1 MSMRDQIAKAIAGR
15 IKAWHASPH
24 DFDRVDLSKVGT
36 GQGAQ
41 SYGHGFYA
49 AESPKVSGVGGE
61 YWQEFARN
69 FTRGGDV
76 TGDAVELLQTVGG
89 DRAAAL
95 ANIENQIKNQ
105 RPGPYSERVGTRL
118 REVRDL
124 LASDKQVGPRVYEL
138 DIKAD
143 PKSFLQ
149 WDKTLAEQ
157 PNITQ
162 KLPMLLDAAKDEAYW
177 RAVSATSKSRQN
189 ELYDMVKNPEQATGE
204 FAYRGLA
211 ERFKGHEYGEKGPS
225 RVARTFDLAG
235 VPGVRYLDEKSRALG
250 ADDADRIAA
259 ITKEIAELRAG
270 GFNLRAS
277 ELDQTRA
284 ALQRTADIP
293 RTYNYVVNTPDIID
307 ITKKYGIPGALGAAA
322 APELL
327 GNVAAQDQYQ

>member
-15 IKAWHASPH
+15 IKAWHASPY

-61 YWQEFARN
+61 YWKEFARN
-69 FTRGGDV
+69 FTGSGPGIDPV
-76 TGDAVELLQTVGG
+76 MSHAVQILEHTNG
-89 DRAAAL
+89 DRAKAL
-95 ANIENQIKNQ
+95 KLAQEAIGKQTTYPQDQIKA
-105 RPGPYSERVGTRL
+105 
-118 REVRDL
+118 VRDL

-149 WDKTLAEQ
+149 WDKPLAEQ
-157 PNITQ
+157 TNITQ
-162 KLPMLLDAAKDEAYW
+162 KLPMLLEAAKDEAYW
-177 RAVSATSKSRQN
+177 RAVSATSKSRQD
-189 ELYDMVKNPEQATGE
+189 ELYNMVKNPEQATGE

-250 ADDADRIAA
+250 ADDADRLAA
-259 ITKEIAELRAG
+259 ITREIAELRAG

-277 ELDQTRA
+277 ELDQTLSR
-284 ALQRTADIP
+284 LQRTADIP

-307 ITKKYGIPGALGAAA
+307 IRNKFAIPGAFGAAA

-327 GNVAAQDQYQ
+327 GGVAAQDQYQ

>member
-15 IKAWHASPH
+15 IKAWHASPY

-49 AESPKVSGVGGE
+49 AENPAVSGVGGE
-61 YWQEFARN
+61 YWKEFSRDVAEQTNPRGLA
-69 FTRGGDV
+69 TRL
-76 TGDAVELLQTVGG
+76 VEQFGG
-89 DRAAAL
+89 DRAKAAAAAAAMNPSRSDRRL
-95 ANIENQIKNQ
+95 GEVLDYLKSD
-105 RPGPYSERVGTRL
+105 RPLG
-118 REVRDL
+118 
-124 LASDKQVGPRVYEL
+124 AHVYEL
-138 DIKAD
+138 DLKAKPTD
-143 PKSFLQ
+143 FLQ
-149 WDKTLAEQ
+149 WDEPLAAQ
-157 PNITQ
+157 PHITK
-162 KLPMLLDAAKDEAYW
+162 KLPMLLDAAKDEAYN
-177 RAVSATSKSRQN
+177 RALSATSKSRQD
-189 ELYDMVKNPEQATGE
+189 ELYDMVKNPEYATGE
-204 FAYRGLA
+204 FAYRQLA
-211 ERFKGHEYGEKGPS
+211 NRMRGKEFSEQGPA

-250 ADDADRIAA
+250 ADDADRLAA
-259 ITKEIAELRAG
+259 ITREIAELRVG

-327 GNVAAQDQYQ
+327 GGVAAQDQYQ

>member
-24 DFDRVDLSKVGT
+24 DFDRVDLSKIGS

-41 SYGHGFYA
+41 SYGPGFYA
-49 AESPKVSGVGGE
+49 AENPKVSGVGGE

-138 DIKAD
+138 DI
-143 PKSFLQ
+143 
-149 WDKTLAEQ
+149 
-157 PNITQ
+157 
-162 KLPMLLDAAKDEAYW
+162 
-177 RAVSATSKSRQN
+177 RAR
-189 ELYDMVKNPEQATGE
+189 PEQFLNWDLPRSAQSPEVVEGLNRIRPSITSGGQSMFPPSMPGREIVSQIMRGPAGDPVTGMQQM
-204 FAYRGLA
+204 R
-211 ERFKGHEYGEKGPS
+211 
-225 RVARTFDLAG
+225 DAG
-235 VPGVRYLDEKSRALG
+235 IPGIRYADAHTRALG
-250 ADDADRIAA
+250 ADNSDRIAA
-259 ITKEIAELRAG
+259 LAAEIAELRAG
-270 GFNLRAS
+270 GHNLRAS
-277 ELDQTRA
+277 ELDQTLSR
-284 ALQRTADIP
+284 LERTAAIP
-293 RTYNYVVNTPDIID
+293 RTYNYVINDPSIID
-307 ITKKYGIPGALGAAA
+307 IRNKFAIPGALGAAA

-327 GNVAAQDQYQ
+327 GGAAVQDQYQ